1 MFQSLNNIITKV
13 AFYFTMMI
21 VMSICYL
28 ISDIVQSL
36 TNNMKKPMKFKLIAS
51 VSLLSLAFLSA
62 CGQNNQAK
70 TPNAEKTPQVN
81 EKNIKAHIEFLA
93 DDTLLGRDTGSAGYQ
108 IAANYVKSYFKQLG
122 LTPMGELDG
131 FEQQV
136 TFRKAFLEE
145 NSAELSITNASG
157 TVELA
162 FKDAFIMSGDSIVT
176 EATIAAETVF
186 VGYGIVSEDFGYDD
200 YKDIDVKGKIVV
212 VLTGRPKD
220 LPSEEGAHIGS
231 GGEKIKHA
239 AKNGA
244 VGFITIHTPKRDA
257 VRTFA
262 KSATYADAPRLSWL
276 DKKGMP
282 FGKYPEIKGGAYL
295 SGEEAHALFEGA
307 ERKLE
312 DIFADDTNNIA
323 IKGFALQST
332 VKMANKSRHE
342 EITSPNIIASI
353 EGSDPTLKDE
363 YVVFSAHLDHIGI
376 SSHSDEEDK
385 INNGALDNAS
395 GVSILL
401 ETARLLSTM
410 PEKPKRSILFVVVTG
425 EEKGL
430 LGSSYFATNPTVPS
444 MQMVANV
451 NLDMPLI
458 LYPFADI
465 IAFGSTHSSLGPIVA
480 SAAEKINLSLSDD
493 PMPDQALFTRSDH
506 YSFVKAGIPSVF
518 LMTGFKSKDPEID
531 GGAVFG
537 DFLKNHYHQ
546 HSDEI
551 TLPINYDAAASFA
564 EVNMMIGL
572 EIANGE
578 KRPTWNQGDFFGKTF
593 AQ

>member
-1 MFQSLNNIITKV
+1 
-13 AFYFTMMI
+13 
-21 VMSICYL
+21 
-28 ISDIVQSL
+28 
-36 TNNMKKPMKFKLIAS
+36 
-51 VSLLSLAFLSA
+51 
-62 CGQNNQAK
+62 
-70 TPNAEKTPQVN
+70 
-81 EKNIKAHIEFLA
+81 
-93 DDTLLGRDTGSAGYQ
+93 
-108 IAANYVKSYFKQLG
+108 
-122 LTPMGELDG
+122 
-131 FEQQV
+131 
-136 TFRKAFLEE
+136 
-145 NSAELSITNASG
+145 
-157 TVELA
+157 
-162 FKDAFIMSGDSIVT
+162 
-176 EATIAAETVF
+176 
-186 VGYGIVSEDFGYDD
+186 
-200 YKDIDVKGKIVV
+200 
-212 VLTGRPKD
+212 
-220 LPSEEGAHIGS
+220 
-231 GGEKIKHA
+231 
-239 AKNGA
+239 
-244 VGFITIHTPKRDA
+244 
-257 VRTFA
+257 
-262 KSATYADAPRLSWL
+262 
-276 DKKGMP
+276 MP

-295 SGEEAHALFEGA
+295 SAEHAHALFEGA

-312 DIFADDTNNIA
+312 DVLTDDTNNVA
-323 IKGFALQST
+323 IKGFALKSS
-332 VKMANKSRHE
+332 VKMASKSRHE

-363 YVVFSAHLDHIGI
+363 YVVFSAHLDHIGV
-376 SSHSDEEDK
+376 SSHDDHEDK

-410 PEKPKRSILFVVVTG
+410 PENPKRSILFVVVTG

-430 LGSSYFATNPTVPS
+430 LGSSYFATNPTVPV

-458 LYPFADI
+458 LYPFADV
-465 IAFGSTHSSLGPIVA
+465 IAFGATHSSLGPIVA
-480 SAAEKINLSLSDD
+480 SAAKKIDLSLSDD

-506 YSFVKAGIPSVF
+506 YSFVKAGVPSVF
-518 LMTGFKSKDPEID
+518 LMTGFQSKDPEID

>member
-1 MFQSLNNIITKV
+1 
-13 AFYFTMMI
+13 
-21 VMSICYL
+21 
-28 ISDIVQSL
+28 
-36 TNNMKKPMKFKLIAS
+36 MKFKLIAS

-62 CGQNNQAK
+62 CGQSNQS
-70 TPNAEKTPQVN
+70 TSPMVTKTPQVN
-81 EKNIKAHIEFLA
+81 ENNIKAHLEFLA

-136 TFRKAFLEE
+136 TFRKSFLEE
-145 NSAELSITNASG
+145 NSAEFSITNASG
-157 TVELA
+157 TVDLA

-176 EATIAAETVF
+176 EATITVETVF
-186 VGYGIVSEDFGYDD
+186 VGYGIVSEYFGYDD
-200 YKDIDVKGKIVV
+200 YKDIDVEGKIVV
-212 VLTGRPKD
+212 VLTGRPDD

-231 GGEKIKHA
+231 GSEKIKHA
-239 AKNGA
+239 VKNGA

-276 DKKGMP
+276 DKNGMP

-295 SGEEAHALFEGA
+295 SAEHAHALFEGA

-312 DIFADDTNNIA
+312 DVLTDDTNNVA
-323 IKGFALQST
+323 IKGFALKSS
-332 VKMANKSRHE
+332 VKMASKSRHE

-363 YVVFSAHLDHIGI
+363 YVVFSAHLDHIGV
-376 SSHSDEEDK
+376 SSHDDHEDK

-410 PEKPKRSILFVVVTG
+410 PENPKRSILFVVVTG

-430 LGSSYFATNPTVPS
+430 LGSSYFATNPTVPV

-458 LYPFADI
+458 LYPFADV
-465 IAFGSTHSSLGPIVA
+465 IAFGATHSSLGPIVA
-480 SAAEKINLSLSDD
+480 SAAKKIDLSLSDD

-506 YSFVKAGIPSVF
+506 YSFVKAGVPSVF
-518 LMTGFKSKDPEID
+518 LMTGFQSKDPEID

>member
-1 MFQSLNNIITKV
+1 
-13 AFYFTMMI
+13 
-21 VMSICYL
+21 
-28 ISDIVQSL
+28 
-36 TNNMKKPMKFKLIAS
+36 MKKPMKFKLIAS
-51 VSLLSLAFLSA
+51 ASLLSIAFLSA
-62 CGQNNQAK
+62 CGQNNEA
-70 TPNAEKTPQVN
+70 TRSVAEKMPQVN
-81 EKNIKAHIEFLA
+81 ENNIKAHIEFLA
-93 DDTLLGRDTGSAGYQ
+93 DDTLLGRDTGSEGYQ

-122 LTPMGELDG
+122 LTPMGEREG
-131 FEQQV
+131 FEQKV

-145 NSAELSITNASG
+145 NSAELSIINTSG
-157 TVELA
+157 TIELA

-176 EATIAAETVF
+176 DASVTAETVF
-186 VGYGIVSEDFGYDD
+186 VGYGIVSKEFGYND
-200 YKDIDVKGKIVV
+200 YEDIDVEGKVVV
-212 VLTGRPKD
+212 VLTGRPDD

-231 GGEKIKHA
+231 SSEKIQHA
-239 AKNGA
+239 VSNGA

-262 KSATYADAPRLSWL
+262 KSASYAEAPRLSWL
-276 DKKGMP
+276 NKEGMP
-282 FGKYPEIKGGAYL
+282 FGKHPEIKGGAYL
-295 SGEEAHALFEGA
+295 SSEYAQALFEGA
-307 ERKLE
+307 ERTLE
-312 DIFADDTNNIA
+312 ALLSDDTNNIA
-323 IKGFALQST
+323 IKGFALKSS
-332 VKMANKSRHE
+332 VNMANKSRHE
-342 EITSPNIIASI
+342 EITSPNLIAVI
-353 EGSDPTLKDE
+353 EGSDPVLKDE

-376 SSHSDEEDK
+376 SSHGDEKDK

-401 ETARLLSTM
+401 ETARLLSSM

-444 MQMVANV
+444 SQMVANV

-493 PMPDQALFTRSDH
+493 PMPEQALFTRSDH

-551 TLPINYDAAASFA
+551 TLPIRYDAAASFA

-572 EIANGE
+572 EIANGD